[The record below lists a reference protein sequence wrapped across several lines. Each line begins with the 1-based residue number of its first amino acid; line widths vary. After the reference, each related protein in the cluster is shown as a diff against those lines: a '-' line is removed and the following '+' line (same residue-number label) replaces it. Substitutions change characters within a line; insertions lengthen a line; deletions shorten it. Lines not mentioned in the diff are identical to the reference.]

1 MRFIC
6 LAFMVPLLIFGCA
19 DETQRL
25 TEAID
30 TIKKG
35 IDEVLD
41 WKKHTY
47 PMLTEAEAKFNEID
61 HDLAELYKGAIY
73 AIYRSSK
80 QQAFWTEKSVLH
92 LDALIAST
100 TDVRIKTLAEKLKV
114 LATDLDKAY
123 MQNIINQNG
132 VIQEIK
138 DLLGGN

>member
-6 LAFMVPLLIFGCA
+6 LALMITLIIFGCA

-30 TIKKG
+30 TFNKG
-35 IDEVLD
+35 VDEVLD
-41 WKKHTY
+41 WKKSTY
-47 PMLTEAEAKFNEID
+47 PMLTEAKAKFNQID

-80 QQAFWTEKSVLH
+80 QQAFWTEKSVSH
-92 LDALIAST
+92 LDTLIAST
-100 TDVRIKTLAEKLKV
+100 TDVRIKALAKKLKV

-132 VIQEIK
+132 VIHEIK
-138 DLLGGN
+138 GLLEGN